1 MNICVDC
8 GRVILGEAVTV
19 APGDSMSGARPDLR
33 AHPPRSPECR
43 PRERSRAELR
53 RKLDASKGGGEAGPV
68 SPAADAPVA
77 TAGSV

>member
-1 MNICVDC
+1 MNVCVDC

-43 PRERSRAELR
+43 PRERSRAVLR
-53 RKLDASKGGGEAGPV
+53 RKLDASEGRGEGSPV
-68 SPAADAPVA
+68 SPAAGGPGGR
-77 TAGSV
+77 AGSV